1 MRLTP
6 PVEKEVGIDHLPP
19 PDIIEDKTFEP
30 IKAELIAE
38 FKKRCPEYQGYT
50 ESDPLLKFIEVSA
63 YRELKFRERIN
74 EACRQVLLTHS
85 KGTNLD
91 YVASLYGIIRA
102 VVRFN
107 DAKKSPDF
115 IESDAR
121 LRKRSQLML
130 ESLTTAGS
138 REGYIAHGLN
148 AHPFVNDVYATCS
161 KPGHVLIYVLSNQ
174 GNGTPDQ
181 TLLDTVNAYLNEDE
195 IRPLTDFVEV
205 LPAEV
210 IEFNVKAMLHFKE
223 HRYSDVALDQARKA
237 VTDYLNE
244 QWKLGSRV
252 YRSTLHSLLHQAGV
266 DHVELFEPAADIQ
279 VDSTTSAYCK
289 AINIDAR
296 IPEDVL

>member
-19 PDIIEDKTFEP
+19 PDIIEDKTFEA
-30 IKAELIAE
+30 IKAELLAE

-138 REGYIAHGLN
+138 RGGYIAHGLN
-148 AHPFVNDVYATCS
+148 AHPFVNDIYATHEE
-161 KPGHVLIYVLSNQ
+161 PGHVMIYVLSNQ

-181 TLLDTVNAYLNEDE
+181 ALLDAVDTYLNADE
-195 IRPLTDFVEV
+195 IRPLTDYVDV
-205 LPAEV
+205 VPAHV
-210 IEFNVKAMLHFKE
+210 SEFEVKATLHFKE
-223 HRYSDVALDQARKA
+223 NLFTQAALDKARIE
-237 VTDYLNE
+237 VQQYIQD
-244 QWKLGSRV
+244 QWKLGTRV

-266 DHVELFEPAADIQ
+266 DHVELVEPTADIQ
-279 VDSTTSAYCK
+279 VNSTTSAYCK